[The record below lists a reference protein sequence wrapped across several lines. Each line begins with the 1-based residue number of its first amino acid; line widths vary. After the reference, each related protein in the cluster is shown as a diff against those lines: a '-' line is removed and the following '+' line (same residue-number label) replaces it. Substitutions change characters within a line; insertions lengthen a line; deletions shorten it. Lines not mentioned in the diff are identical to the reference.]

1 MYVIINIR
9 TQQDNTAKP
18 TGVRKMHELKI
29 SPKVKDA
36 LEKRKPIVALESTV
50 IAHGLP
56 YPHNIETAK
65 ALEQICTEN
74 SVVPATI
81 GVLKGEIIVG
91 MTEEEIS
98 HMLEDDPLKIGTR
111 EIPYVVALKKSA
123 ATTVSATMR
132 IAKMAGIDV
141 FATGGIGGVHV
152 GDWDVS
158 QDITEMS
165 KTDMIVVSAG
175 CKSILDV
182 KKTIEFME
190 TFQILVLGYR
200 TDKFPIFYEGL
211 SSYKLD
217 HVVEKPEEIAKIY
230 LAKTELGIEGTIL
243 VANPIPEEHAIS
255 ESEVEVYIKQALKEC
270 EEKGITGK
278 QVTPYLLSRVAQLS
292 NYKTLRANIELLK
305 NNVGLA
311 CQIAKEIT
319 TLKLQG

>member
-1 MYVIINIR
+1 MV
-9 TQQDNTAKP
+9 
-18 TGVRKMHELKI
+18 ELRIEK
-29 SPKVKDA
+29 KVKEA
-36 LEKRKPIVALESTV
+36 LENGQPVVALESTV

-56 YPHNIETAK
+56 YPHNVETAK
-65 ALEQICTEN
+65 LLEDICAEN
-74 SVVPATI
+74 GVVPATI

-91 MTEEEIS
+91 MTQEEINE
-98 HMLEDDPLKIGTR
+98 MLNDEPLKIGTR
-111 EIPYVVALKKSA
+111 EIPYVVAMKKSA

-158 QDITEMS
+158 QDITEMA
-165 KTDMIVVSAG
+165 KTDLVVVSAG

-182 KKTIEFME
+182 KKTVEFME

-211 SSYKLD
+211 SSFALE
-217 HVVEKPEEIAKIY
+217 HVVQQPDEVAKIY
-230 LAKTELGIEGTIL
+230 LTKKELGIEGAVL
-243 VANPIPEEHAIS
+243 VANPIPQEYAIE
-255 ESEVEVYIKQALKEC
+255 ESEVQKYIEQALKEC

-278 QVTPYLLSRVAQLS
+278 QVTPYILSRVAELS

-305 NNVGLA
+305 NNVRLA
-311 CQIAKEIT
+311 CQIAKEIVN
-319 TLKLQG
+319 LKVQG

>member
-1 MYVIINIR
+1 MVELRI
-9 TQQDNTAKP
+9 AK
-18 TGVRKMHELKI
+18 
-29 SPKVKDA
+29 KVKEA
-36 LEKRKPIVALESTV
+36 LENGQPVVALESTV

-56 YPHNIETAK
+56 YPHNVETAK
-65 ALEQICTEN
+65 LLEDICAEN
-74 SVVPATI
+74 GVVPATI

-91 MTEEEIS
+91 MTQEEINE
-98 HMLEDDPLKIGTR
+98 MLNDEPLKIGTR
-111 EIPYVVALKKSA
+111 EIPYVVAMKKSA

-158 QDITEMS
+158 QDITEMA
-165 KTDMIVVSAG
+165 KTDLVVVSAG

-182 KKTIEFME
+182 KKTVEFME

-211 SSYKLD
+211 SSFTLE
-217 HVVEKPEEIAKIY
+217 HVVQQPDEVAKIY
-230 LAKTELGIEGTIL
+230 LTKKELGIEGAVL
-243 VANPIPEEHAIS
+243 VANPIPQEYAIE
-255 ESEVEVYIKQALKEC
+255 ESEVQKYIEQALKEC

-278 QVTPYLLSRVAQLS
+278 QVTPYILSRVAELS

-305 NNVGLA
+305 NNVRLA
-311 CQIAKEIT
+311 CQIAKEIVN
-319 TLKLQG
+319 LKVQG